1 MSLKSKSIT
10 GLFWSFAENFGLR
23 IVSISTFFFLASM
36 LNAKDFGLMAL
47 ANTYIIFINI
57 FVSQGFTGAIVQ
69 RKDITEEHLSSAF
82 WGNVVI
88 HTVFFFLSFF
98 SAPLV
103 AGVYKSPELIPMI
116 RVLSFS
122 FLISAIGKIHYSI
135 HQRKFHFKILA
146 IANLGGIL
154 AGSIIGI
161 GAALGGLGIWS
172 LVYQSLA
179 QILIGNIIYW
189 VRSDWSPKWIFSVR
203 DAKEILVF
211 GTQLMMNNLVH
222 FTNRYADDLIIGYF
236 FGMQSLGYYSFAYK
250 IYNTVIDVVLL
261 PVSRV
266 LLPLFSSLQDD
277 RGKFTYTYLTM
288 TQINGYLSLLAFAGL
303 GFVIPDAILL
313 IYGAKWVP
321 STPFIQIFSLGGTF
335 LFIYVLTEQSLI
347 SLGQVKQSILINLA
361 LGVSNMAIILFLI
374 RYGMEAVAY
383 TYLIRSVILLPLLL
397 FVIRKYVGIRFTTLV
412 RSLVKPY
419 LIAALCVLL
428 LWVTVFVF
436 AGQFAWQLGLKVSVI
451 GLIFLLT
458 VFVFE
463 ARLIKQLISA
473 KRPVVQA
480 S

>member
-23 IVSISTFFFLASM
+23 IVSISTFFFLAGM
-36 LNAKDFGLMAL
+36 LSARDFGLMAL

-69 RKDITEEHLSSAF
+69 RKDVTEKHLSSAF

-88 HTVFFFLSFF
+88 HLVFFFLSFF

-103 AGVYKSPELIPMI
+103 ASIYTSPELIPII
-116 RVLSFS
+116 RVLSLS
-122 FLISAIGKIHYSI
+122 FIISAVGKIHYSI

-161 GAALGGLGIWS
+161 GAALYGLGIWS

-179 QILIGNIIYW
+179 QIFIGNIIYW
-189 VRSDWSPKWIFSVR
+189 VKSDWSPKWIFSVT

-211 GTQLMMNNLVH
+211 GTKLMMNNIVQ

-266 LLPLFSSLQDD
+266 MLPLFSSLQDD
-277 RGKFTYTYLTM
+277 KGKFIYTYLTM
-288 TQINGYLSLLAFAGL
+288 SKVNGYLSLLAFIGL

-313 IYGAKWVP
+313 IYGTKWVP
-321 STPFIQIFSLGGTF
+321 STPFIQIFSLGGLF

-361 LGVSNMAIILFLI
+361 LGVSNVGIILFLI

-383 TYLIRSVILLPLLL
+383 TYLIRSVVLLPLLL
-397 FVIRKYVGIRFTTLV
+397 FIIRKYVGIPSITLGMT
-412 RSLVKPY
+412 LAKPY
-419 LIAALCVLL
+419 LTALICVLL

-436 AGQFAWQLGLKVSVI
+436 KGQFAWQLGLKVMVMGI
-451 GLIFLLT
+451 TFLLT
-458 VFVFE
+458 IFVFE
-463 ARLIKQLISA
+463 THLIKQLLST
-473 KRPVVQA
+473 KRPVVKA